1 MLKGVSKISVLKVA
15 EEAGWQ
21 TPKILIWRE
30 PAQKIRPVFLTK
42 LKESGLVCEMDFSG
56 IETADGSFIDEF
68 LVTELRKID
77 AGQTDKKM
85 IYLSKMN
92 DTTIYNAEL
101 VFTKKRPPKEKFFIL
116 VDKGKSGWTLFSEGL
131 EASLQETLNMIM
143 EKKKITSNDVAKKF
157 NISVPA
163 ASVRLKN
170 LFDLRLIFRTEETT
184 TTGMEFIYEALF

>member
-77 AGQTDKKM
+77 AGQTDKRI

-101 VFTKKRPPKEKFFIL
+101 VFTKKRPSKEKFFIL

-131 EASLQETLNMIM
+131 EASLQETLSMIM